1 MNQRRGRGV
10 AQPKMRLLLQV
21 QIMDEQM
28 IPQILEIMALDQLEA
43 TYLLQTNLKATPVLG
58 TKIRSQRVKTLA

>member
-28 IPQILEIMALDQLEA
+28 TPQILEIMALDQLEA